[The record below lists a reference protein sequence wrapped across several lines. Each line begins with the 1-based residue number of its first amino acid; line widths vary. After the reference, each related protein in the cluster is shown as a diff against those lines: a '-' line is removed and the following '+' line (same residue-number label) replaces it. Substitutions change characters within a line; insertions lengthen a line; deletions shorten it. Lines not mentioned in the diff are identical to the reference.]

1 MIFGTGLSFDVLA
14 TTDKKIVV
22 IARQLYF
29 NALTDIGQMHTLMYT
44 LPWWLTWHRPFP
56 GGSSRTRVYLGSW
69 GKPARC
75 PQWAAGRLSSP
86 PPTGH
91 TARTGHRGDRGRSPS
106 TSQLRTHRGCSS
118 VQWLLFLGHLLWRWS
133 SRCIRPGSSV
143 LAASPSSAESD
154 SQRETRWQ
162 RATSSRLKKGGI
174 IMAEDKWNGSIYV
187 LMTFL
192 HVLPLGLMH
201 YFIAV
206 AVITN

>member
-1 MIFGTGLSFDVLA
+1 MFPKYQQKYFLKSHTCDSIETWENSQTLGKCKHWCIRCLDDSLGIGLFQEGAPELISIWGAEVNQLVVHSGQQVVYPHLLPLAILPELA
-14 TTDKKIVV
+14 T
-22 IARQLYF
+22 
-29 NALTDIGQMHTLMYT
+29 G
-44 LPWWLTWHRPFP
+44 
-56 GGSSRTRVYLGSW
+56 
-69 GKPARC
+69 
-75 PQWAAGRLSSP
+75 
-86 PPTGH
+86 
-91 TARTGHRGDRGRSPS
+91 GDRGRSRS

-162 RATSSRLKKGGI
+162 RATSSRLKKGGKI
-174 IMAEDKWNGSIYV
+174 RAEDKRNGSIYV

-192 HVLPLGLMH
+192 DVLPLGLMY

>member
-22 IARQLYF
+22 IAHQLYF

-91 TARTGHRGDRGRSPS
+91 TARTERQVTLNFPTQNTQRMQQRAVTFISGPLTLKVKQPLYPS
-106 TSQLRTHRGCSS
+106 WKFCPSGIT
-118 VQWLLFLGHLLWRWS
+118 LF
-133 SRCIRPGSSV
+133 SRERFTERD
-143 LAASPSSAESD
+143 AMAESNQQSSKERGYNKGWGQVEWLHLRIND
-154 SQRETRWQ
+154 IFTCF
-162 RATSSRLKKGGI
+162 TS
-174 IMAEDKWNGSIYV
+174 WFNV
-187 LMTFL
+187 LL
-192 HVLPLGLMH
+192 
-201 YFIAV
+201 YSCCC
-206 AVITN
+206 NN